1 MGSHGAYPGLAINT
15 ERFGQMVT
23 AMKNPSTKLS
33 AKNKG
38 QQGFSLIEVMI
49 AIVVMSIGLLAV
61 ISSFV
66 TAVAATQSAQQDL
79 IARQKT
85 LEAMESIYTAR
96 NAQQVPFASVD
107 NVSNGGI
114 FLSGAQTMLCAGPDG
129 LVGTADD
136 VPCTTLSGANCP
148 NGGAECMVLPGP
160 DGILGT
166 ADDTMMSLSNFRR
179 TITINPVLLP
189 SGAVNKNMK
198 AITITVTY
206 SKDGLPARTFTANGL
221 ISSYH

>member
-1 MGSHGAYPGLAINT
+1 
-15 ERFGQMVT
+15 
-23 AMKNPSTKLS
+23 MKTFPTIISG
-33 AKNKG
+33 KNKR

-61 ISSFV
+61 IASFV
-66 TAVAATQSAQQDL
+66 TAISATQSAQQDL

-136 VPCTTLSGANCP
+136 VPCTTQSGAACP
-148 NGGAECMVLPGP
+148 NGGAECMILPGP

-166 ADDTMMSLSNFRR
+166 SDDTTMSLSNFRR

-189 SGAVNKNMK
+189 SGVVNANMK
-198 AITITVTY
+198 AITITVSY
-206 SKDGLPARTFTANGL
+206 SKDGLPARSFTANGL